1 MLVKYWMQRDVYT
14 VEVNDSMSQAT
25 SLMKQ
30 HNPIQIPV
38 MKNGRLVGVITD
50 RDIKRASA
58 SDATTLT
65 VHELGYLLAKIT
77 CGEIMSK
84 PPITV
89 PQDFTIEEAANIL
102 LAHQISGAPVVSKK
116 GDIVGIISQ
125 RELFV
130 ALISLSGLPKR
141 GVQFAFE
148 VEDRPGSIKEVTD
161 IIRQYGARLVSIL
174 TSYDRAPAGYRH
186 VFVRA
191 YAIDRNK
198 LEQLKQELRAKATLL
213 YAVDHL
219 EDKREEYIELNRVS

>member
-1 MLVKYWMQRDVYT
+1 MLVKYWMQEDVVT
-14 VEVNDSMSQAT
+14 VDVDDSMSEAT
-25 SLMKQ
+25 TLMKQ
-30 HNPIQIPV
+30 HNPVLLPV
-38 MKNGRLVGVITD
+38 MKNGRLAGVITD

-58 SDATTLT
+58 SDATTLSI
-65 VHELGYLLAKIT
+65 HELSYLLTKIK

-84 PPITV
+84 PAITI
-89 PQDFTIEEAANIL
+89 PADFTIEEAANTL
-102 LAHQISGAPVVSKK
+102 LANQVSGAPVVNRT
-116 GDIVGIISQ
+116 GEIVGIISQ

-161 IIRQYGARLVSIL
+161 IIREYGARLVSIL

-191 YAIDRNK
+191 YAIDRSR
-198 LEQLKQELRAKATLL
+198 LDQLKQLLREKATLL

-219 EDKREEYIELNRVS
+219 ENKREEYIELNRAT